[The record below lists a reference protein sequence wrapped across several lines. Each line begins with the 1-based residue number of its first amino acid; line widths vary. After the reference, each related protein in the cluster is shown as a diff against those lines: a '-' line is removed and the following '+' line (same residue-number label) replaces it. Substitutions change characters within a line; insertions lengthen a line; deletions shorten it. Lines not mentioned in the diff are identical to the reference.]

1 MSNSTSHLTQC
12 FAIGV
17 PPLSNGTVFAPRSLF
32 CFAYSLVTF
41 ESDDVTGRAPRCERE
56 LAQFG
61 SPHRLTAQYR
71 QALIQQ
77 EWLKPQTGTEM
88 MAMQLMRTVIHGDAR
103 QSLRATKF
111 ILDRVEGKV
120 R

>member
-1 MSNSTSHLTQC
+1 
-12 FAIGV
+12 
-17 PPLSNGTVFAPRSLF
+17 
-32 CFAYSLVTF
+32 
-41 ESDDVTGRAPRCERE
+41 
-56 LAQFG
+56 
-61 SPHRLTAQYR
+61 
-71 QALIQQ
+71 LIQQ